1 MNKVI
6 YGATVKCYHIMLC
19 NGHLSLRKLYNES
32 EQDSET
38 MNADMKQMEDP
49 KTFKTMTKEW
59 VWENIPSY

>member
-38 MNADMKQMEDP
+38 MNAD
-49 KTFKTMTKEW
+49 
-59 VWENIPSY
+59 IPRS